1 MNENY
6 NNQNEDNINK
16 NEHNSTGNNGV
27 LESLKNSC
35 KYRGCL
41 FPGEQLCEGG
51 GGDKHINLKNK
62 LNLKG
67 GQTDDNSQYNEKSRK
82 GKRKNRCEVLTSEA
96 NPNPEKLSSTILEKR
111 LLAFR

>member
-1 MNENY
+1 VNENY

-41 FPGEQLCEGG
+41 FPGGINILTL
-51 GGDKHINLKNK
+51 KINLT
-62 LNLKG
+62 LKVAK
-67 GQTDDNSQYNEKSRK
+67 QMITASIMKSLGRERERIGAK
-82 GKRKNRCEVLTSEA
+82 C
-96 NPNPEKLSSTILEKR
+96 
-111 LLAFR
+111 